1 MKYKEIEK
9 LSATE
14 RSKKLKEL
22 KLELVKSK
30 VNVSKTGSAKVKG
43 IKKIIAR
50 IHTSNSSGK
59 LGETNK

>member
-9 LSATE
+9 LSETE
-14 RSKKLKEL
+14 KNKKLKEL

-30 VNVSKTGSAKVKG
+30 INVAKTGSAKIKG
-43 IKKIIAR
+43 IKKIIAW

-59 LGETNK
+59 LGEINK